1 MLVLLILLVL
11 PVPLVLV
18 VLFAGAL
25 MAALLAVMRAVTMRG
40 FRLRRR
46 LGGLLCG
53 GGADA
58 ERRGGRGTEGKVAK
72 CFHLDLLWV

>member
-1 MLVLLILLVL
+1 VLVLLIL

-18 VLFAGAL
+18 AL
-25 MAALLAVMRAVTMRG
+25 AVAVPAALLAAMSVVSGARMRG
-40 FRLRRR
+40 FRLGRR

-53 GGADA
+53 GGTDA

-72 CFHLDLLWV
+72 CFHLDLL